1 MEMRE
6 EIVSQLKN
14 ISIEIIQSKE
24 QRGKKNNWKKK
35 KQTYISHKGL
45 Q

>member
-24 QRGKKNNWKKK
+24 QRGKKK
-35 KQTYISHKGL
+35 
-45 Q
+45 